1 MPPPVL
7 PQPYPAL
14 LFDTSQGSDAE
25 VFGRVDDGDLS
36 RFGRVLHLVMVAC
49 RFHVVPTIF
58 LKPFDDFPAGHFV
71 PSVEI
76 YVCKNYVFVNKNY
89 IKNR

>member
-36 RFGRVLHLVMVAC
+36 RFGRVLHLVMVDW
-49 RFHVVPTIF
+49 RFQFVPIILLMPFVDF
-58 LKPFDDFPAGHFV
+58 LAGLFV

-89 IKNR
+89 IKI